1 MTERDTRINRKGVAM
16 IVTLL
21 IVMGLAM
28 LASGVILITTS
39 EVYITRNEA
48 YGKEAFYAAEAGLQH
63 ARRALRGLSSR
74 DEITAMYQARSGV
87 SDFVYGPTG
96 DQDVWKQLVN
106 TADGAWGART
116 IDPSTQ
122 RRYEV
127 YVVNNDPTEVDN
139 AGRAIEAD
147 GLLYVRSVGYSYMN
161 TRKIL
166 EEMIFLNAPVVD
178 ASKDQF
184 GGGEGNINN
193 PRG

>member
-1 MTERDTRINRKGVAM
+1 MIHTDRKLNRKGVAM

-63 ARRALRGLSSR
+63 ARRALRNLDSR
-74 DEITAMYQARSGV
+74 DEITAMYQAGP
-87 SDFVYGPTG
+87 SDNDFTYGSST
-96 DQDVWKQLVN
+96 WKPLVN
-106 TADGAWGART
+106 VADSTWVSRT
-116 IDPSTQ
+116 IDASTD
-122 RRYEV
+122 RRYAV
-127 YVVNNDPTEVDN
+127 FVVNNDPAEVN
-139 AGRAIEAD
+139 SAGQPIEAD
-147 GLLYVRSVGYSYMN
+147 GLLYIRSVGYSYMN

-166 EEMIFLNAPVVD
+166 EEMIFLNAPIVD